1 MSSLFIA
8 LPIIC
13 CLLIPA
19 VIGLAA
25 WTFRRPKKQ
34 TSDSETEV
42 EGLTQP
48 IGREV
53 QSREEPF

>member
-1 MSSLFIA
+1 MSSLFIT

-48 IGREV
+48 VGRDV
-53 QSREEPF
+53 QSREEPI

>member
-1 MSSLFIA
+1 MSGLIVA

-34 TSDSETEV
+34 TSDLEGQI

-48 IGREV
+48 AGREV
-53 QSREEPF
+53 QDREEPI